1 MRGLIVTDNLE
12 PDRGGLVPSGKRE
25 LSTVGPDLFR
35 RGLELVDNL
44 ERAAR
49 AIIFP
54 KDRSVGKLFVTY
66 TVDSPVPHQC
76 TEFLCEAQ
84 GNVSV
89 SAGNHLLLEI
99 REHYPSSLSPLVTL
113 KPGDLDAL
121 SISNGH
127 VGDHELTYLRG
138 LTKLRELFLIYCW
151 KITDD
156 GLMHLQGLNSLRSV
170 LIEGSRIGDSGL
182 EHLQALPALQD
193 LHLTNTQVT
202 SAGLSILQN
211 FPALKN
217 CKLWY
222 TDLIGDAGL
231 AHLGR
236 LTKLEQLSLTGTKIS
251 DAGLSHLRKMTG
263 LQVLSLSE
271 TGISDAGL
279 EHLRDL
285 KNLKRLVLSATSV
298 TDVGLSRIKSYLSDC
313 EIVKWKD
320 PES

>member
-1 MRGLIVTDNLE
+1 MSDNLE
-12 PDRGGLVPSGKRE
+12 SDREGLVPSGKRE
-25 LSTVGPDLFR
+25 LSVVRPDLFR
-35 RGLELVDNL
+35 RGLELIDNL
-44 ERAAR
+44 EKGAR
-49 AIIFP
+49 VIAFP
-54 KDRSVGKLFVTY
+54 EDRSVGKLFITY
-66 TVDSPVPHQC
+66 TVDFPVSHKC

-99 REHYPSSLSPLVTL
+99 REQYPSDLSSLVVL

-121 SISNGH
+121 TISNGH
-127 VGDHELTYLRG
+127 VGDHELTCLRG
-138 LTKLRELFLIYCW
+138 LTKLRELFLIYSW

-156 GLMHLQGLNSLRSV
+156 GLMGLQGLKALQSI

-182 EHLQALPALQD
+182 THLQVLPDLRD

-202 SAGLSILQN
+202 SAGLSILPN
-211 FPALKN
+211 FPALRN
-217 CKLWY
+217 CTLWY

-251 DAGLSHLRKMTG
+251 DAGLSYLRKMTG
-263 LQVLSLSE
+263 LHVLSLSE

-298 TDVGLSRIKSYLSDC
+298 TDVGFSWIKSYLPDC

-320 PES
+320 LSHEGRS

>member
-12 PDRGGLVPSGKRE
+12 LDRGGLVPSGKRE
-25 LSTVGPDLFR
+25 LSAVRPDLFR

-44 ERAAR
+44 EKAAR

-54 KDRSVGKLFVTY
+54 KDRSAGKLFVTY
-66 TVDSPVPHQC
+66 TVDSPVPHKC
-76 TEFLCEAQ
+76 TEFFCEAQ
-84 GNVSV
+84 GSVSV
-89 SAGNHLLLEI
+89 SAGNYLSLDI
-99 REHYPSSLSPLVTL
+99 RDEHPSDFSPLVAL
-113 KPGDLDAL
+113 KPGDLDSL
-121 SISNGH
+121 CISNGH
-127 VGDHELTYLRG
+127 VADQELTCLRG
-138 LTKLRELFLIYCW
+138 LTKLRELCLFHCW
-151 KITDD
+151 KITDA
-156 GLMHLQGLNSLRSV
+156 GLLHLQGLNGLQSV
-170 LIEGSRIGDSGL
+170 LIEGSTIGDSGL
-182 EHLQALPALQD
+182 AHLQVLSDLWD

-202 SAGLSILQN
+202 SAGLSILLN
-211 FPALKN
+211 FPALRN
-217 CKLWY
+217 CSLWY

-285 KNLKRLVLSATSV
+285 KNLKRLDLSATSV
-298 TDVGLSRIKSYLSDC
+298 TDTGLSRIKAYLPDC
-313 EIVKWKD
+313 EIVKWEM
-320 PES
+320 PG

>member
-1 MRGLIVTDNLE
+1 MTDNLE
-12 PDRGGLVPSGKRE
+12 LDRGGLVPSWKRE
-25 LSTVGPDLFR
+25 LSVVRPDLFR
-35 RGLELVDNL
+35 RGLELIANL
-44 ERAAR
+44 EKGAR
-49 AIIFP
+49 VIAFP
-54 KDRSVGKLFVTY
+54 EDRSVGKLFVTY
-66 TVDSPVPHQC
+66 TADSPVSHQC

-99 REHYPSSLSPLVTL
+99 YEQYPSDLSSLVAL

-121 SISNGH
+121 TISNSH
-127 VGDHELTYLRG
+127 VGDHELTCLRG
-138 LTKLRELFLIYCW
+138 LTKLSELLLSYCW

-156 GLMHLQGLNSLRSV
+156 GLMQLQGLNALQSV
-170 LIEGSRIGDSGL
+170 SIEGSRIGDNGL
-182 EHLQALPALQD
+182 AHLQVLPALRY
-193 LHLTNTQVT
+193 LHLTGTQVT
-202 SAGLSILQN
+202 SAGLIILQN
-211 FPALKN
+211 FPALRN

-222 TDLIGDAGL
+222 TDLIGDAGI

-298 TDVGLSRIKSYLSDC
+298 TDVGLSWIKSYLPDC
-313 EIVKWKD
+313 EIVK
-320 PES
+320 

>member
-1 MRGLIVTDNLE
+1 VSDNIE
-12 PDRGGLVPSGKRE
+12 SDREGLVPSGKRE
-25 LSTVGPDLFR
+25 LSAVRPDLFR
-35 RGLELVDNL
+35 RGLELIDNL
-44 ERAAR
+44 EKGAR
-49 AIIFP
+49 VIAFP
-54 KDRSVGKLFVTY
+54 EDRSAGKLFVTY
-66 TVDSPVPHQC
+66 TVDFPVSHKC

-89 SAGNHLLLEI
+89 SAGNYLLLDI
-99 REHYPSSLSPLVTL
+99 REEYPSDLSSLVAL
-113 KPGDLDAL
+113 KTGDLDAL

-127 VGDHELTYLRG
+127 IGDHELTCLRG
-138 LTKLRELFLIYCW
+138 LTKLRELFLIYSW

-156 GLMHLQGLNSLRSV
+156 GLMGLQGLNVLQSI

-182 EHLQALPALQD
+182 THLQVLPDLRD

-202 SAGLSILQN
+202 NAGLSILSN
-211 FPALKN
+211 FSALRK
-217 CKLWY
+217 CRLWY

-251 DAGLSHLRKMTG
+251 DAGLSHLCKMIG

-279 EHLRDL
+279 EYLRGM
-285 KNLKRLVLSATSV
+285 KNLKRLILSATSV
-298 TDVGLSRIKSYLSDC
+298 TDTGVSRLKNYLPDC
-313 EIVKWKD
+313 EIVN
-320 PES
+320 